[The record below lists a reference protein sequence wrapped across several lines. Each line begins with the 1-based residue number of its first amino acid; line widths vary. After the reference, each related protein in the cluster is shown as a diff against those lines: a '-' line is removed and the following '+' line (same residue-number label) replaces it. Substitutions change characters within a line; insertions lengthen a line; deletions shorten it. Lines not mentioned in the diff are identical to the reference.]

1 MNLWFRL
8 WWYWLV
14 IVTCGV
20 TIFSISLVI
29 LPDFM
34 QLFFNAM
41 LFSSSQAHTTFDE
54 IAYSYIKFLYGILG
68 AVMVGWSVTLLFILA
83 GPFHRGQ
90 REAWYAMT
98 VSVLVWFVLDSSLSI
113 SSGFWQNAVFNTM
126 FLIFFAIP
134 LVATY
139 RYFQK

>member
-41 LFSSSQAHTTFDE
+41 LFSSSQAHTTFGE

-68 AVMVGWSVTLLFILA
+68 AVMVGWSVALLFILA
-83 GPFHRGQ
+83 GPFYRGQ
-90 REAWYAMT
+90 REAWYAIT
-98 VSVLVWFVLDSSLSI
+98 VSVLVWFMLDSSLSI
-113 SSGFWQNAVFNTM
+113 SAGFWQNAVFNTM

>member
-1 MNLWFRL
+1 MNLEFRL
-8 WWYWLV
+8 WWYWLI
-14 IVTCGV
+14 IVTSGV

-41 LFSSSQAHTTFDE
+41 FFSHSQAHTSFSE
-54 IAYSYIKFLYGILG
+54 VAYCYIKFLYGVLG
-68 AVMVGWSVTLLFILA
+68 AVMVGWNITLLFILT
-83 GPFHRGQ
+83 GPFLRRQ

-98 VSVLVWFVLDSSLSI
+98 VSVLVWFMLDSSFSM
-113 SSGFWQNAVFNTM
+113 SAGFWQNAVFNTM
-126 FLIFFAIP
+126 FIVFFAIP